1 MANHPVMMSRVFDFQ
16 MPKFSQRIFLPM
28 KLEIVTN
35 QIEKQNQICLQKE
48 NKDNSPPQKHQFRKW
63 DLIFYVMV

>member
-1 MANHPVMMSRVFDFQ
+1 
-16 MPKFSQRIFLPM
+16 M

-63 DLIFYVMV
+63 DLIFYVMAKPFCIPELKFLMT